1 LKFPRKVLRAFL
13 QIPQL
18 HRRGKEATKQFLH
31 VRVGDRISPHRHIAI
46 GGTRIKFFKSSPPSG
61 DRRHRYQIS
70 SRRGRELKDLLAL
83 SECRRERDLK
93 DLLALIECR
102 RERDL
107 KDLLALS
114 ECRRERDLKDL
125 LALCERMR
133 ERDFKV
139 LLALNERRQVQITRP
154 LCVSELR
161 QVESPQCIRGGGD
174 VTPGQVEASGKVL
187 LTLE

>member
-1 LKFPRKVLRAFL
+1 MQTAARGAVCVFCRLRLKFPRKVLRAFL

-93 DLLALIECR
+93 DLLAL
-102 RERDL
+102 
-107 KDLLALS
+107 
-114 ECRRERDLKDL
+114 
-125 LALCERMR
+125 CERMR